1 MEQGNDKLELV
12 YGLEDK
18 PSPMESA
25 YAAMQHLLAII
36 VGIITPTLVI
46 GGVLGLGERIPYL
59 ISMSLIVSG
68 VATFIQAKRIGPI
81 GSGLLSV
88 QGTSFAFLGA
98 ILTAGFIVKGQGG
111 GPDEILATIFGICFV
126 GAFIEIVLSRFLHV
140 LKGIIT
146 PVVTG
151 TVVMLIGLSLV
162 KVGIT
167 DMAGGKWLLD
177 NKPQF
182 FGTVGNLGLGVLVL
196 LVVLILNRSKNPMI
210 RMGSIV
216 GGILVGYL
224 VALTMGKVNF
234 GHMSGVEMISIPFP
248 FNYGFDFNWTA
259 FVGVA
264 FIYVFEET
272 SENHIIVISGSNKEV
287 KSNQISDK
295 ELSTSDVLISQ
306 LEVPTL
312 EIEDLFARAKNSGAY
327 RVLNTAPALKISK
340 NLICETDLL
349 VMNEPELEN
358 ISERIIDKG
367 NVDSIVQ
374 AINELNLT
382 KAQSIVITLGSKGVF
397 VYTNQ
402 KGQLIDGHEV
412 EALDTTGSGDCFIGA
427 LASHF
432 LQDKDLLDSADFA
445 NKAAALSVMKRGASA
460 SMPTMQEVV
469 NFHQIT

>member
-1 MEQGNDKLELV
+1 MPSPVIVFGSINMDLVVYSDKQPAKGETILGNSFETFQGGKGANQAVAVAKLGLPVSLIGKVGNDVFGDQLLE
-12 YGLEDK
+12 
-18 PSPMESA
+18 
-25 YAAMQHLLAII
+25 
-36 VGIITPTLVI
+36 
-46 GGVLGLGERIPYL
+46 
-59 ISMSLIVSG
+59 
-68 VATFIQAKRIGPI
+68 
-81 GSGLLSV
+81 
-88 QGTSFAFLGA
+88 
-98 ILTAGFIVKGQGG
+98 
-111 GPDEILATIFGICFV
+111 
-126 GAFIEIVLSRFLHV
+126 
-140 LKGIIT
+140 
-146 PVVTG
+146 
-151 TVVMLIGLSLV
+151 
-162 KVGIT
+162 
-167 DMAGGKWLLD
+167 
-177 NKPQF
+177 N
-182 FGTVGNLGLGVLVL
+182 
-196 LVVLILNRSKNPMI
+196 LNRETVDTSMVVRHEGP
-210 RMGSIV
+210 S
-216 GGILVGYL
+216 
-224 VALTMGKVNF
+224 
-234 GHMSGVEMISIPFP
+234 
-248 FNYGFDFNWTA
+248 
-259 FVGVA
+259 GVA

-295 ELSTSDVLISQ
+295 ELITSDVLISQ

-340 NLICETDLL
+340 NLIRETDLL